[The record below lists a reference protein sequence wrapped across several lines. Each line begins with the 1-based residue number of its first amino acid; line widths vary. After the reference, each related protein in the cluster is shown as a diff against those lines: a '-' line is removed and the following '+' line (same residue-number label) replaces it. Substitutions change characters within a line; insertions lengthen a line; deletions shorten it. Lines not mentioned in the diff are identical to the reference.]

1 MEPRLRP
8 GFRGALNRFVAR
20 RAVRLLLVGHAAA
33 LGLLRVLVP
42 RRRPGGGGGLQVLL
56 TGTFH
61 SDNWAAAHLRP
72 LAASSRVARVRVVA
86 TFPLAPRDKVE
97 VVRPP
102 AWLVRAAGPVVARL
116 LVFLW
121 LAANT
126 RPDVV
131 GGFHLLVNGLVAQLG
146 AALAGARSL
155 YFCVGGPAEVVDG
168 GIGGE
173 NRLFSRMET
182 ADAAVERRL
191 LAAVRSF
198 DLVVTMGEGAAR
210 FFEERAGP
218 AAIRVVPGGIDGAR
232 FRPGPT
238 PPSRDLVLASRLVPI
253 KRIDVF
259 LRALARLAVAIP
271 GVTAA
276 VAGDG
281 PLRSELEALAR
292 ELGLEE
298 RVQFLGPSTAVEEEL
313 RRSRVFVLSS
323 DSEGLPLSVMEA
335 MMCGLPAVVSDVG
348 DLPDLVE
355 DGVNGFRVARRD
367 PEALASRLQCLLADQ
382 GRLEAFRAAALR
394 TAARHE
400 LAATTRRWDAILD

>member
-1 MEPRLRP
+1 VDTKLSP
-8 GFRGALNRFVAR
+8 GFRGALSRWTAR
-20 RAVRLLLVGHAAA
+20 RAVRLLLLGHAT
-33 LGLLRVLVP
+33 LLRLLRFLGPP
-42 RRRPGGGGGLQVLL
+42 RRAVDRGRLEVLL

-72 LAASSRVARVRVVA
+72 LAASTRVARVRVVA

-102 AWLVRAAGPVVARL
+102 TWLTRAVGPVAARL
-116 LVFLW
+116 LAFLW
-121 LAANT
+121 AAATT

-146 AALAGARSL
+146 AALTGARSL
-155 YFCVGGPAEVVDG
+155 YFCVGGPAEVAEG

-182 ADAAVERRL
+182 ADAVVEQRL

-198 DLVVTMGEGAAR
+198 DLVITMGEGAAR
-210 FFEERAGP
+210 FFRDRGGP
-218 AAIRVVPGGIDGAR
+218 AAIQVVPGGIDGTR
-232 FRPGPT
+232 FHPGPA
-238 PPSRDLVLASRLVPI
+238 PPARDLVLVGRLAPV

-259 LRALARLAVAIP
+259 LRAVARLAETIP

-292 ELGLEE
+292 ELGLEG
-298 RVQFLGPSTAVEEEL
+298 RVQFLGQSTAVEEEL
-313 RRSRVFVLSS
+313 RQSRVFVLSS

-348 DLPDLVE
+348 DLADLVE
-355 DGVNGFRVARRD
+355 EGVNGFRVARRD
-367 PEALASRLQCLLADQ
+367 PAALADRLQSLLANPR
-382 GRLEAFRAAALR
+382 RLEAFSAAALR

-400 LAATTRRWDAILD
+400 IEVAARRWDAILD